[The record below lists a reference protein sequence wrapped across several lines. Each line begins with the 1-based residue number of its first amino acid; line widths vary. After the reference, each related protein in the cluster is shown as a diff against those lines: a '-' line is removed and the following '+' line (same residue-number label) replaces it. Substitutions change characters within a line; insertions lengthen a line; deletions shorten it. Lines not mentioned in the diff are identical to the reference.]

1 VIKINT
7 ATPPNFKLCKS
18 EISFE
23 IRGDSIFPITLKKIR
38 LDEPFGDI
46 SLEIKILSK
55 ATREGYWPKQI
66 ITAVEDE
73 KLIEDQEGSDGERE
87 TNTWVL

>member
-7 ATPPNFKLCKS
+7 ANSPNFTLCKS

-23 IRGDSIFPITLKKIR
+23 IKGDSIFPITLKKIK

-46 SLEIKILSK
+46 SL
-55 ATREGYWPKQI
+55 
-66 ITAVEDE
+66 
-73 KLIEDQEGSDGERE
+73 
-87 TNTWVL
+87 